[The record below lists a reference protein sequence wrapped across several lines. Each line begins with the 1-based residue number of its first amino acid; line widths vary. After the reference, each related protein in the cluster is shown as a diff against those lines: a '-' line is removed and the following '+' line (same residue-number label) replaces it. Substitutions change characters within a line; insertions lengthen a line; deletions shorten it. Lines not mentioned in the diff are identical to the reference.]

1 MLAKLYIKNFAI
13 IDELEINFPDGM
25 IAVTG
30 ETGAGKSI
38 ILGALKLVLGE
49 RADLKSIKNQEQKCV
64 IEATFILND
73 QLKSLFE
80 ENELEYESETILRRE
95 ISTQG
100 KSRSFVNDVPTTLDV
115 LQQISNQLIDIHSQF
130 ETAQLLNSNY
140 QMKLLDGFCKNQTEI
155 ANFREVYKRYKESIS
170 KLSQCKELLE
180 QGNQE
185 SDYQKFL
192 FDELQQAQLDSLHF
206 PELESQL
213 KEMENAEQIGE
224 SYAEVLQLFSDEN
237 IGVENNLNLII
248 NKIQRISS
256 VSAQANQ
263 FLQRIESLT
272 IEVKDII
279 NEIENST
286 EQIEFEPQQLEQLK
300 SKHNLVQNLFT
311 KHRVNSINQLI
322 EIRNSLKIN
331 SENNLDLEENIQKLE
346 QEIQQIQNELERK
359 SIKIRQNREENI
371 PKIQQ
376 NLTQLFYRL
385 GLENAEIKFQ
395 LTSTEQF
402 NQNGKDNLQILFSA
416 NKGILLQP
424 IEKAISGGERSRI
437 MLAIKKLMAEN
448 EQLPTLVLDEIDT
461 GVSGRIANEIGNLM
475 REMAKT
481 MQLIVITHLPQIA
494 SKASSHYKVMKQ
506 QTEKY
511 TQTTMIKIADN
522 ERITEIANLLSG
534 AEITEAALQQAEEL
548 IKQ

>member
-13 IDELEINFPDGM
+13 IDELEIDFSAGM
-25 IAVTG
+25 ITVTG

-49 RADLKSIKNQEQKCV
+49 RADLKSIKNQEQKCI

-80 ENELEYESETILRRE
+80 ENELEYEKETILRRE
-95 ISTQG
+95 ISSQG
-100 KSRSFVNDVPTTLDV
+100 KSRSFINDVPTTLNI
-115 LQQISNQLIDIHSQF
+115 LQLISNQLIDIHSQF
-130 ETAQLLNSNY
+130 ETEQLLNSNY

-170 KLSQCKELLE
+170 QLSQCKELLE

-224 SYAEVLQLFSDEN
+224 SYAEILQLFSDEN

-256 VSAQANQ
+256 VSAQASQ

-279 NEIENST
+279 NEIEKAT

-300 SKHNLVQNLFT
+300 GKHNLILNLFT
-311 KHRVNSINQLI
+311 KHRVNSINELI

-376 NLTQLFYRL
+376 NLLQLFNRL
-385 GLENAEIKFQ
+385 GLENADLKFQ
-395 LTSTEQF
+395 LTD
-402 NQNGKDNLQILFSA
+402 NQKYNNNGKDNLQILFSA
-416 NKGILLQP
+416 NKGIALQP

-448 EQLPTLVLDEIDT
+448 EELPTLILDEIDT

-475 REMAKT
+475 QEMAHK

-494 SKASSHYKVMKQ
+494 AKANTHFKVIKLHNNE
-506 QTEKY
+506 T
-511 TQTTMIKIADN
+511 TQTIMQILSEN
-522 ERITEIANLLSG
+522 ERITEIAHLLSG
-534 AEITEAALQQAEEL
+534 ATITDAALQQAEEL
-548 IKQ
+548 LK